1 MLLVIYLLSEN
12 GADDSTYLLSLVGGL
27 NEFVQVKH
35 LGQFLA
41 CGKCPVV
48 LDITVKLHFHIGFN
62 LP

>member
-12 GADDSTYLLSLVGGL
+12 GADDSACLLRLLGGL

-41 CGKCPVV
+41 CSKCPVV
-48 LDITVKLHFHIGFN
+48 LDITVN
-62 LP
+62 YTSV